1 MGRFILYLAW
11 AWEILIGVILITPIG
26 PFCIACTNAVQPPD
40 FIGRTAVVSI
50 GVISIVLG
58 VLGFING
65 TGAKART
72 SAATAG

>member
-65 TGAKART
+65 ARAQART
-72 SAATAG
+72 SAASAG

>member
-65 TGAKART
+65 AGAQART
-72 SAATAG
+72 SAVSAG